1 MNFGMIVSAIVIAI
15 LYGLA
20 VKRVGFGTRV
30 FIGMIAGVTVG
41 ILFKE
46 QSANIG
52 TIGQV
57 YINLIKMLVMPLVAA
72 SIISSIT
79 TLSDP
84 GKLKQIGLKTVSLF
98 LVTTAIAASI
108 GLGVALLLDPGSGVQ
123 FTANASFKAREVPAF
138 SKVLL
143 DLVPA
148 NPVAEMAN
156 GKVIPVIVFA
166 LFFAVA
172 IIIESAKSPES
183 MRPVKEFINSFTK
196 VMFRVTGLVVRFTPY
211 GVFGLMVTMS
221 GKYGLAT
228 LLPLGKVIVAVYI
241 ACAVHML
248 ITYGSLVAFVV
259 KVNPLQFLRKIY
271 PVLAVAFTTRSSYA
285 TLPVNLEVIT
295 KRLKVSGKV
304 ASFVAPL
311 GATMNMNGCGGLWP
325 AIVAVFVARVFGIE
339 LTIADY
345 FLIVASATIAS
356 IGTAGIPGPASIST
370 TVVLASLGLPLEGM
384 AIVLGID
391 PIVDMARTAVN
402 ASGTTVASLVI
413 ADNAGEFDRS
423 AYARSEAEELDI
435 A

>member
-1 MNFGMIVSAIVIAI
+1 MNFGIIVSVGILAV

-20 VKRVGFGTRV
+20 AKKVGFGSRV
-30 FIGMIAGVTVG
+30 FLAMIMGVAVG
-41 ILFKE
+41 AAFKD
-46 QSANIG
+46 QAANIG

-57 YINLIKMLVMPLVAA
+57 YISLIKMLVIPLVAA

-84 GKLKQIGLKTVSLF
+84 GQLKQIGVKTVGLF
-98 LVTTAIAASI
+98 LATTAMAAII
-108 GLGVALLLDPGSGVQ
+108 GIGVALVIDPGAGVQ
-123 FTANASFKAREVPAF
+123 FAANASFKAREVPAF

-143 DLVPA
+143 DLVPS
-148 NPVAEMAN
+148 NPVAEMAS
-156 GKVIPVIVFA
+156 GKVIPVIIFS
-166 LFFAVA
+166 LFLAVA
-172 IIIESAKSPES
+172 ITIESARKPET
-183 MRPVKEFINSFTK
+183 MKPVKDFINSFTR
-196 VMFRVTGLVVRFTPY
+196 VMFRVTQLVIRFTPY
-211 GVFGLMVTMS
+211 GVFGLMVAMS
-221 GKYGLAT
+221 GKYGIAT
-228 LLPLGKVIVAVYI
+228 LLPLGKVILAVYI
-241 ACAVHML
+241 ACALHML
-248 ITYGSLVAFVV
+248 ITYGSLVSFVA
-259 KVNPLQFLRKIY
+259 KVNPLRFLRKIY

-295 KRLKVSGKV
+295 QRIKVSEKI

-325 AIVAVFVARVFGIE
+325 AIVAIFTARVFNIE
-339 LTIADY
+339 LTITDY

-370 TVVLASLGLPLEGM
+370 TVVLATLGLPLEGM

-391 PIVDMARTAVN
+391 PVIDMARTAVN

-413 ADNAGEFDRS
+413 ANGAGEFDRAAFES
-423 AYARSEAEELDI
+423 DEPEEVAI